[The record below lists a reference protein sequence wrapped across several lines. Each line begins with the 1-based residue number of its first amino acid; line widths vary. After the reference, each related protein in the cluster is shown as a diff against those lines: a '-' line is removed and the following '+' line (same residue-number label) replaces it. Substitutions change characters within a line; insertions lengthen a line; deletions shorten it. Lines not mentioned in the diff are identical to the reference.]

1 MKRVA
6 IKDEQDVGTLPY
18 PDSIRAMQFSQ
29 GHTL

>member
-1 MKRVA
+1 MRVA

-18 PDSIRAMQFSQ
+18 PDSIRATRFNR